1 MSETSPNLSAS
12 SDAATALAQI
22 PSIVGGSPKKSY
34 GMIIAFLG
42 VMTLVGLMV
51 CRSPHPKETS
61 AAGNESTNA
70 MPPAVATARTAVP
83 YETVVTRPSESMTG
97 GESLMDIRRKS
108 PMVILNKQAT
118 NAPANPDTTP
128 GGTTDRQNG
137 QPNPSTGVPLPR
149 GFSPSFAES
158 AQATLLSDRENLIAQ
173 GKLIDAVLETS
184 IDSDHPGLLRAL
196 VSHDVYADSGGNVLL
211 PRGSRLIGQY
221 DSAVAKGQNRVF
233 VLWQR
238 VIRPD
243 GVDVQLG
250 SAGTDPLGGTGIEGS
265 VNYHFWAMFG
275 AASLLSVIGGAASTV
290 GVNPLD
296 QNNSLAQYRE
306 NITNGLNSAAGT
318 VLQEFTQIK
327 PTIKVR
333 QGVEIKVFVAR
344 DLHFDPALVGGQ
356 EYQVIQ

>member
-1 MSETSPNLSAS
+1 
-12 SDAATALAQI
+12 
-22 PSIVGGSPKKSY
+22 
-34 GMIIAFLG
+34 
-42 VMTLVGLMV
+42 
-51 CRSPHPKETS
+51 
-61 AAGNESTNA
+61 
-70 MPPAVATARTAVP
+70 
-83 YETVVTRPSESMTG
+83 
-97 GESLMDIRRKS
+97 MDIRRKS

-118 NAPANPDTTP
+118 NAPANPDTMP

-137 QPNPSTGVPLPR
+137 QQNPSTGVPLPR

-158 AQATLLSDRENLIAQ
+158 AQSTLLSDRENLIAQ

-184 IDSDHPGLLRAL
+184 IDSDHPGMLRAL

-318 VLQEFTQIK
+318 VLQQFTQIK

-333 QGVEIKVFVAR
+333 QGIEIKVFVAR
-344 DLHFDPALVGGQ
+344 DLHFDAALVGGQ

>member
-1 MSETSPNLSAS
+1 M
-12 SDAATALAQI
+12 
-22 PSIVGGSPKKSY
+22 
-34 GMIIAFLG
+34 
-42 VMTLVGLMV
+42 
-51 CRSPHPKETS
+51 
-61 AAGNESTNA
+61 
-70 MPPAVATARTAVP
+70 
-83 YETVVTRPSESMTG
+83 VTRPTDSRIG
-97 GESLMDIRRKS
+97 GESLLDIRRKS
-108 PMVILNKQAT
+108 PMVIFNKQST
-118 NAPANPDTTP
+118 NGPVNPDTTSGEEMAAP
-128 GGTTDRQNG
+128 KDA
-137 QPNPSTGVPLPR
+137 GVPLPK
-149 GFSPSFAES
+149 GFNPSLAES
-158 AQATLLSDRENLIAQ
+158 AQASLLGDRDNLIAQ

-184 IDSDHPGLLRAL
+184 IDSDHPGMLRAL
-196 VSHDVYADSGGNVLL
+196 VSHDVYADTGGNVLL

-221 DSAVAKGQNRVF
+221 DSAMAKGQNRVF

-275 AASLLSVIGGAASTV
+275 AATLLSVIGGAASTV

-296 QNNSLAQYRE
+296 QNNSLSQYRE
-306 NITNGLNSAAGT
+306 NITNGLNNAAGN
-318 VLQEFTQIK
+318 VLQQFTQIK